1 MISRLLTLIVLLLS
15 FISCNKRSEFVAKK
29 IDSLSGVEQPNQIAN
44 NIEVIFADSN
54 YTKAILRAKRA
65 RIFNKINTTFLDS
78 SVNVDFLS
86 KYSKKRMSY
95 LTSDSARI
103 DDITKDMI
111 AMGQV
116 LVISDSSG
124 MKLETEILE
133 WSNSRQ
139 KIYSNEFV
147 KITTKNEYIT
157 GYGFESNPDL
167 SNYKI
172 FKVSGIQRR

>member
-1 MISRLLTLIVLLLS
+1 MIVRLLILIVL
-15 FISCNKRSEFVAKK
+15 IYGCEKRSDYISKK
-29 IDSLSGVEQPNQIAN
+29 IDSLAGVEQPNQIATN
-44 NIEVIFADSN
+44 VEVIFADSN
-54 YTKAILRAKRA
+54 YTKAILKSKQA
-65 RIFNKINTTFLDS
+65 RIFNKINTTYLDS
-78 SVNVDFLS
+78 SVNVEFLS
-86 KYSKKRMSY
+86 KFTQKRMSI

-103 DDITKDMI
+103 DDLTKDMT
-111 AMGQV
+111 ALGNV

-124 MKLETEILE
+124 LRLETQILQ

-147 KITTKNEYIT
+147 KITTRNELIT

-172 FKVSGIQRR
+172 LKVSGIQRTR